1 MTRRKMGNITLII
14 LIVVVGIF
22 AWNMKAFAGY
32 ESAEYTVVESDGS
45 FEIRDYPD
53 LKLAATEMG
62 FKSQGRDGSFMRLFG
77 YISGGNEAKQ
87 KIEMTTP
94 VFMEAGEEE
103 TKGQMGFVI
112 PKQVASEGAPEPVSK
127 DVKIRER
134 KGGRFAVIR
143 FSGIM
148 NAETASESEAKLREW
163 IEQKGLVAEQA
174 AETAGYDP
182 PFTPGPLRR
191 NEVLIRLKC
200 EVPSDKS

>member
-1 MTRRKMGNITLII
+1 MTRRKMSHITLI
-14 LIVVVGIF
+14 LLVVVAGIF
-22 AWNMKAFAGY
+22 AWNLKAFAGY
-32 ESAEYTVVESDGS
+32 ESAEYTVVETDEE

-62 FKSQGRDGSFMRLFG
+62 FESRGRDGSFMRLFG

-148 NAETASESEAKLREW
+148 NTKTASEAEAKLREW
-163 IEQKGLVAEQA
+163 IEQKGLVAEDA
-174 AETAGYDP
+174 FETAGYDP

-191 NEVLIRLKC
+191 NEVLIRLKSK
-200 EVPSDKS
+200 EASPR